1 MILTPLTGFETSFK
15 AYGHRNS
22 QPEEIKK
29 KMQNDLLVN
38 GLRRNDDA
46 MANKCL
52 YQIIQLKT
60 LHIQPQC

>member
-15 AYGHRNS
+15 AYARRGLQHG
-22 QPEEIKK
+22 EIKK

-46 MANKCL
+46 MANKCW